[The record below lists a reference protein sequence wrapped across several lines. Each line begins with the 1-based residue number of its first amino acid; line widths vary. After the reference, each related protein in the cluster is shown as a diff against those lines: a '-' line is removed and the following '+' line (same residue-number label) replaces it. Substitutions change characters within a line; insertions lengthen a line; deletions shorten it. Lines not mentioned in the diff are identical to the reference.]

1 MTQTI
6 HPESLVRF
14 GNLELLAKAAVEG
27 FITGLHKSPFHGFS
41 VEFAEHRQYNT
52 GESTRHIDWKL
63 YARTEKLFVKKY
75 EEETNLRCRIVID
88 RSAGM
93 YFPFD
98 AKADRPDANKI
109 TFSVFAAASIIELL
123 RRQRD
128 AVGISLY
135 SDRVEYTS
143 QVKSGAV
150 HIRHLYR
157 ELEKILVPAEAAQG
171 KTTST
176 AEVLHRIAD
185 TIHRRSLVI
194 LFSDLFSNYGEG
206 RSPETEK
213 EKLMEAIRHLK
224 HNKHEVI
231 LFRVSDRRLETE
243 FEFENRPY
251 IFIDPETGAEVRLNP
266 AEIRDQYKNTLHR
279 FEHDMRL
286 VCGQHGVDYNEADIR
301 DGLNKVLGSF
311 MVKRQRML

>member
-1 MTQTI
+1 MTMQVN
-6 HPESLVRF
+6 PENLVRF

-63 YARTEKLFVKKY
+63 YARTDKLFVKKY

-98 AKADRPDANKI
+98 AKADRPEANKI
-109 TFSVFAAASIIELL
+109 TFSVFAAASLIELL

-135 SDRVEYTS
+135 SDHVEYAS

-150 HIRHLYR
+150 HIRHLYQQ
-157 ELEKILVPAEAAQG
+157 LEKILVPGEGMQG
-171 KTTST
+171 KKTST
-176 AEVLHRIAD
+176 AEVLHQIAD

-194 LFSDLFSNYGEG
+194 LFSDLFSNYGENK
-206 RSPETEK
+206 SPESEK
-213 EKLMEAIRHLK
+213 NELMEAIRHLK

-231 LFRVSDRRLETE
+231 IFRVSDRRLETD
-243 FEFENRPY
+243 FAFENRPY

-266 AEIRDQYKNTLHR
+266 SEIRESYQNTLQK
-279 FEHDMRL
+279 FEHEMRL

-301 DGLNKVLGSF
+301 EGLNKVMASF

>member
-1 MTQTI
+1 MNDMTPEI
-6 HPESLVRF
+6 HPESLIRL

-98 AKADRPDANKI
+98 SAENKI
-109 TFSVFAAASIIELL
+109 RFSVFASASLIELL

-128 AVGISLY
+128 AMGITLY
-135 SDRVEYTS
+135 DDEIRFSS
-143 QVKSGAV
+143 QVKSGLI
-150 HIRHLYR
+150 HIRGLYR
-157 ELEKILVPAEAAQG
+157 ELEKLLSPTTPGIG
-171 KTTST
+171 SGTST
-176 AEVLHRIAD
+176 TEVLHQIAE

-194 LFSDLFSNYGEG
+194 LFSDFFSDYSGGKTPDSELD
-206 RSPETEK
+206 R
-213 EKLMEAIRHLK
+213 LMEAIRHLK

-231 LFRVSDRRLETE
+231 VFRVTDKKLETD
-243 FEFENRPY
+243 FAFDNRPY
-251 IFIDPETGAEVRLNP
+251 LFIDPETGKEVRLNP
-266 AEIRDQYKNTLHR
+266 TEIREGYQKSIR
-279 FEHDMRL
+279 RL
-286 VCGQHGVDYNEADIR
+286 ETRIRLMCGQHGVDYNEADISE
-301 DGLNKVLGSF
+301 GLSRVMMSF
-311 MVKRQRML
+311 MTKRQRML

>member
-1 MTQTI
+1 MTLQI
-6 HPESLVRF
+6 HPEKLARF

-98 AKADRPDANKI
+98 AKPDRPDANKI
-109 TFSVFAAASIIELL
+109 TFSVFAAASLIELL

-135 SDRVEYTS
+135 SNGIEYAS

-150 HIRHLYR
+150 HIRNLYH
-157 ELEKILVPAEAAQG
+157 ELEKILVPAEDTQG
-171 KTTST
+171 RTTST
-176 AEVLHRIAD
+176 ADVLHQIAD

-194 LFSDLFSNYGEG
+194 LFSDLFSNYDEG
-206 RSPETEK
+206 KTPESEQ
-213 EKLMEAIRHLK
+213 EALMEAIRHLK

-231 LFRVSDRRLETE
+231 IFRVSDRRLETD
-243 FEFENRPY
+243 FAYENRPY

-266 AEIRDQYKNTLHR
+266 SEIRDAYKHTLES
-279 FEHDMRL
+279 FEHQMRL

-301 DGLNKVLGSF
+301 QGLNKVMASF
-311 MVKRQRML
+311 MVKRQKMM

>member
-6 HPESLVRF
+6 HPESLLRF

-63 YARTEKLFVKKY
+63 YARTDKLFVKRY

-98 AKADRPDANKI
+98 AKPDRPDANKI
-109 TFSVFAAASIIELL
+109 SFAVFAAASLIELL

-128 AVGISLY
+128 AVGITLY
-135 SDRVEYTS
+135 SNEVEYAS
-143 QVKSGAV
+143 PVKSGLV
-150 HIRHLYR
+150 HIRHLYN
-157 ELEKILVPAEAAQG
+157 ELEKILTPPAEGQG
-171 KTTST
+171 KATST
-176 AEVLHRIAD
+176 PAVLHQIAD

-194 LFSDLFSNYGEG
+194 LFSDLFSNYDDTHT
-206 RSPETEK
+206 PQTERN
-213 EKLMEAIRHLK
+213 ELMEAIRHLR

-231 LFRVSDRRLETE
+231 IFRVSDRRLETE
-243 FEFENRPY
+243 FAFENRPY
-251 IFIDPETGAEVRLNP
+251 LFIDPETGAELRLNP
-266 AEIRDQYKNTLHR
+266 AEIRDAYRKTLQD
-279 FEHDMRL
+279 FEHEMQL
-286 VCGQHGVDYNEADIR
+286 MCGQHGIDYNEADIGL
-301 DGLNKVLGSF
+301 GLNRVLSAF

>member
-1 MTQTI
+1 MKNTATEI

-63 YARTEKLFVKKY
+63 FARTEKLFVKKY

-98 AKADRPDANKI
+98 SAENKI
-109 TFSVFAAASIIELL
+109 RFSVYAAASLIELL

-128 AVGISLY
+128 AVGITLY
-135 SDRVEYTS
+135 DDDIRFAS
-143 QVKSGAV
+143 QVKSGLV
-150 HIRHLYR
+150 HIRSLYL
-157 ELEKILVPAEAAQG
+157 ELEKLLAPFTPG
-171 KTTST
+171 TGHRTST
-176 AEVLHRIAD
+176 PEILHQIAD

-194 LFSDLFSNYGEG
+194 VFSDFFSDYSEG
-206 RSPETEK
+206 KTPQSEL
-213 EKLMEAIRHLK
+213 EKLMEAIRHLR

-231 LFRVSDRRLETE
+231 LFRVTDKKLETD
-243 FEFENRPY
+243 FAFDNRPY
-251 IFIDPETGAEVRLNP
+251 LFIDPETGNEVRLNP
-266 AEIRDQYKNTLHR
+266 TEIREAYKATVKNMENEL
-279 FEHDMRL
+279 RL
-286 VCGQHGVDYNEADIR
+286 LCGQHGVDYNEADIR
-301 DGLNKVLGSF
+301 EGLFKVMTAF
-311 MVKRQRML
+311 MTKRQKML

>member
-1 MTQTI
+1 MRI
-6 HPESLVRF
+6 EPEKLVRF

-98 AKADRPDANKI
+98 AKAESPAANKI
-109 TFSVFAAASIIELL
+109 SFSVFAAASLIELL

-128 AVGISLY
+128 AVGITLY
-135 SDRVEYTS
+135 SNQIEFAS

-150 HIRHLYR
+150 HIRNLYH
-157 ELEKILVPAEAAQG
+157 ELEKVLVPGETIQG
-171 KTTST
+171 KATST
-176 AEVLHRIAD
+176 ADVLHQIAD

-194 LFSDLFSNYGEG
+194 LFSDLFSNYSEDK
-206 RSPETEK
+206 SLKSEQ
-213 EKLMEAIRHLK
+213 EKLMEAVRHLK

-231 LFRVSDRRLETE
+231 IFRVSDRRLETD
-243 FEFENRPY
+243 FDFENRPY
-251 IFIDPETGAEVRLNP
+251 IFIDPENGQEVRLNP
-266 AEIRDQYKNTLHR
+266 AELRDKYKNTIQAY
-279 FEHDMRL
+279 EHDLRL
-286 VCGQHGVDYNEADIR
+286 ACGQYGVDYNEADIR
-301 DGLNKVLGSF
+301 QGLNKVLSSF
-311 MVKRQRML
+311 MIKRQRMH

>member
-1 MTQTI
+1 MTVHL
-6 HPESLVRF
+6 HPENLVRF

-98 AKADRPDANKI
+98 AKPDRPEANKI
-109 TFSVFAAASIIELL
+109 TFSVFAAASLIELL

-128 AVGISLY
+128 AVGVSLY
-135 SDRVEYTS
+135 SDHVEYTS

-157 ELEKILVPAEAAQG
+157 ELEKILVPGENVQG
-171 KTTST
+171 RTTST
-176 AEVLHRIAD
+176 AEVLHQIAD

-194 LFSDLFSNYGEG
+194 LFSDLFSNYAEG
-206 RSPETEK
+206 KSPETEK
-213 EKLMEAIRHLK
+213 NELMEAIRHLK

-231 LFRVSDRRLETE
+231 IFRVSDRRLETD
-243 FEFENRPY
+243 FAFENRPY
-251 IFIDPETGAEVRLNP
+251 IFIDPETGAEIRLNP
-266 AEIRDQYKNTLHR
+266 AEIRDSYKNTLKQ
-279 FEHDMRL
+279 FEHDMKL

-301 DGLNKVLGSF
+301 EGLNKVMASF
-311 MVKRQRML
+311 MIKRQRML

>member
-1 MTQTI
+1 MEKLGSEI
-6 HPESLVRF
+6 HPESLIRF

-63 YARTEKLFVKKY
+63 FARTEKLFVKKH

-98 AKADRPDANKI
+98 SAENKI
-109 TFSVFAAASIIELL
+109 RFSVFAAASVIELL

-128 AVGISLY
+128 AVGITLY
-135 SDRVEYTS
+135 DDEVKFAS
-143 QVKSGAV
+143 QVKSGLV
-150 HIRHLYR
+150 HIRALYR
-157 ELEKILVPAEAAQG
+157 ELEKLLAPYSPGGEHR
-171 KTTST
+171 TST
-176 AEVLHRIAD
+176 PEVLHQIAD

-194 LFSDLFSNYGEG
+194 IFSDFFSDYSEG
-206 RSPETEK
+206 KTPRSELD
-213 EKLMEAIRHLK
+213 KLMEAIRHLR

-231 LFRVSDRRLETE
+231 LFRVTDKKLETD
-243 FEFENRPY
+243 FAFENRPY
-251 IFIDPETGAEVRLNP
+251 LFIDPETGNEVRLNP
-266 AEIRDQYKNTLHR
+266 VEIRDAYKKTVKELEN
-279 FEHDMRL
+279 EMRL
-286 VCGQHGVDYNEADIR
+286 LCGQHGVDYNEADIR
-301 DGLNKVLGSF
+301 EGLFKVMTSF
-311 MVKRQRML
+311 MTKRQKML

>member
-1 MTQTI
+1 MMQSI

-75 EEETNLRCRIVID
+75 EEETNLRCRIIID
-88 RSAGM
+88 RSPGM

-98 AKADRPDANKI
+98 SQSHKPGHNKLS
-109 TFSVFAAASIIELL
+109 FSVFAAASLIELL

-128 AVGISLY
+128 AAGITLY
-135 SDRVEYTS
+135 SDKVEYAS
-143 QVKSGAV
+143 QVKSGLV
-150 HIRHLYR
+150 HIRHLYA
-157 ELEKILVPAEAAQG
+157 ELEKLLLPYTPEAT

-176 AEVLHRIAD
+176 ADVLHEIAD

-194 LFSDLFSNYGEG
+194 LFSDLFSNYSDT
-206 RSPETEK
+206 RTPESEN
-213 EKLMEAIRHLK
+213 EKLMEAIRHLR
-224 HNKHEVI
+224 HNRHEVI
-231 LFRVSDRRLETE
+231 VFRVSDRRLETD
-243 FEFENRPY
+243 FAFENRPY
-251 IFIDPETGAEVRLNP
+251 IFIDPETGDEVRLNP
-266 AEIRDQYKNTLHR
+266 TEIREMYQSTLQK
-279 FEHDMRL
+279 FEGDLKLM
-286 VCGQHGVDYNEADIR
+286 CGQNGVDYNEADIGE
-301 DGLNKVLGSF
+301 GLQKVLYSF
-311 MVKRQRML
+311 MVKRQRMM

>member
-1 MTQTI
+1 MRI
-6 HPESLVRF
+6 EPEKLVRF

-63 YARTEKLFVKKY
+63 YARTEKLFIKKY

-88 RSAGM
+88 QSAGM

-98 AKADRPDANKI
+98 AKPDKPDANKI
-109 TFSVFAAASIIELL
+109 TFSVFAAASLIELL

-128 AVGISLY
+128 AVGITLY
-135 SDRVEYTS
+135 SNGIEYAS

-150 HIRHLYR
+150 HIRNLYH
-157 ELEKILVPAEAAQG
+157 ELEKMLVPAESTQG

-176 AEVLHRIAD
+176 AEVLHQIAD

-194 LFSDLFSNYGEG
+194 LFSDLFSNYSEG
-206 RSPETEK
+206 NTPEK
-213 EKLMEAIRHLK
+213 EQENLMEAIRHLK

-231 LFRVSDRRLETE
+231 IFRVSDRRLETD
-243 FEFENRPY
+243 FAFENRPY

-266 AEIRDQYKNTLHR
+266 SEIRDVYKNTLET
-279 FEHDMRL
+279 FEHQMRL

-301 DGLNKVLGSF
+301 QGLNKVMASF
-311 MVKRQRML
+311 MVKRQKMM

>member
-1 MTQTI
+1 MTPEI
-6 HPESLVRF
+6 HPESLVRL

-63 YARTEKLFVKKY
+63 FARTEKLFVKKY

-98 AKADRPDANKI
+98 SQENKI
-109 TFSVFAAASIIELL
+109 RFSVFAAASLIELL
-123 RRQRD
+123 RKQRD

-135 SDRVEYTS
+135 DDQIRYAS
-143 QVKSGAV
+143 QVKSGLM
-150 HIRHLYR
+150 HIRSLYR
-157 ELEKILVPAEAAQG
+157 ELEQLLTPMQPG
-171 KTTST
+171 SGTGTST
-176 AEVLHRIAD
+176 PDVLHQIAD

-194 LFSDLFSNYGEG
+194 LFSDFFSDYSEG
-206 RSPETEK
+206 KTPESELDR
-213 EKLMEAIRHLK
+213 LMEAIRHLR

-231 LFRVSDRRLETE
+231 VFRVTDKKLETD
-243 FEFENRPY
+243 FAFENRPY
-251 IFIDPETGAEVRLNP
+251 LFIDPETGREVRLNP
-266 AEIRDQYKNTLHR
+266 VEVRDAYRKSLQQMET
-279 FEHDMRL
+279 RL
-286 VCGQHGVDYNEADIR
+286 RLMCGQHGVDYNEADIGE
-301 DGLNKVLGSF
+301 GLLRVMMAF
-311 MVKRQRML
+311 MVKRQKML

>member
-1 MTQTI
+1 MTPEI
-6 HPESLVRF
+6 HPESLVRL

-63 YARTEKLFVKKY
+63 FARTEKLFVKKY

-98 AKADRPDANKI
+98 SQENKI
-109 TFSVFAAASIIELL
+109 RFSVFAAASLIELL
-123 RRQRD
+123 RKQRD

-135 SDRVEYTS
+135 DDQIRYAS
-143 QVKSGAV
+143 QVKSGLM
-150 HIRHLYR
+150 HIRSLYR
-157 ELEKILVPAEAAQG
+157 ELEQLLTPMQPGAG
-171 KTTST
+171 TGTST
-176 AEVLHRIAD
+176 PDVLHQIAD

-194 LFSDLFSNYGEG
+194 LFSDFFSDYSEG
-206 RSPETEK
+206 KTPESELDR
-213 EKLMEAIRHLK
+213 LMEAIRHLR

-231 LFRVSDRRLETE
+231 VFRVTDKKLETD
-243 FEFENRPY
+243 FAFENRPY
-251 IFIDPETGAEVRLNP
+251 LFIDPETGREVRLNP
-266 AEIRDQYKNTLHR
+266 VEVRDAYRQSLQQMET
-279 FEHDMRL
+279 RL
-286 VCGQHGVDYNEADIR
+286 RLMCGQHGVDYNEADIGE
-301 DGLNKVLGSF
+301 GLFRVMMAF
-311 MVKRQRML
+311 MVKRQKML

>member
-1 MTQTI
+1 MAQTI
-6 HPESLVRF
+6 DPEKLIRF

-52 GESTRHIDWKL
+52 GEGTRHIDWKL
-63 YARTEKLFVKKY
+63 YARTDKLFVKKY

-135 SDRVEYTS
+135 SSQVEYAS

-150 HIRHLYR
+150 HIRNLYH
-157 ELEKILVPAEAAQG
+157 ELEKILVSPEATQG
-171 KTTST
+171 KKTST
-176 AEVLHRIAD
+176 AEVLHQIAD

-194 LFSDLFSNYGEG
+194 LFSDLFSNYSDGVTPQSEQ
-206 RSPETEK
+206 

-231 LFRVSDRRLETE
+231 IFRVSDRRLETE

-266 AEIRDQYKNTLHR
+266 AEIRDTYKNTLHE
-279 FEHDMRL
+279 FEHQMRL

-301 DGLNKVLGSF
+301 QGLYKVMSSF
-311 MVKRQRML
+311 MVKRQKML